1 MKNSI
6 KIPLYHRNS
15 IRIKVY
21 CYFRTDIYAKNTNEN
36 AMYRHSLKIVV
47 VMIIKYFLGV
57 FNIFKDTSQRFLRAT
72 MFNQKKSFQY
82 KML

>member
-21 CYFRTDIYAKNTNEN
+21 YYFRTDIYAKNTNEN

-47 VMIIKYFLGV
+47 VMIIKYF
-57 FNIFKDTSQRFLRAT
+57 F
-72 MFNQKKSFQY
+72 
-82 KML
+82 